1 MKNLFKKKVNPSSDD
16 DNLKL
21 FIENFKRVRDL
32 GWVRSHRSHNTGI
45 GKTLEDLMGVE
56 ENNLDEPDFGNIEIK
71 SQRKYTSSYI
81 TLFTKA
87 PSFPNR
93 ANTLLRDKYGIQ
105 NEDNPKIKKLHC
117 SMFSSHFNN
126 TYEKWGFRLRP
137 SDTENKLFIDVKN
150 LKSEVLDNNTIYY
163 DYDVLKKTISH
174 KLNVLAFVNTDNK
187 TVDDEEHFHFTDCKI
202 FYKCN
207 FDKFISLISND
218 KIMYDIRIGSY
229 KTGSNFGKVHDHGS
243 GFRVKREDMRLVFS
257 SVYDVE

>member
-1 MKNLFKKKVNPSSDD
+1 MDEIKKIFITGGAGYVGAMLAPSLISKGYE
-16 DNLKL
+16 LT
-21 FIENFKRVRDL
+21 IY
-32 GWVRSHRSHNTGI
+32 
-45 GKTLEDLMGVE
+45 DLMIYG
-56 ENNLDEPDFGNIEIK
+56 ENV
-71 SQRKYTSSYI
+71 I
-81 TLFTKA
+81 T
-87 PSFPNR
+87 
-93 ANTLLRDKYGIQ
+93 
-105 NEDNPKIKKLHC
+105 DNPKIKKLHC